1 MRRNAFSS
9 FLMLLSICIPARA
22 QTEKTQPGETSSS
35 SRPANHDT
43 SSQAGGNDLPLS
55 IVPSIFLRRLAEDQK
70 DIWTSPIKTRI
81 RDLEWLVPLAAL
93 TAGSIKT
100 DTDISSRISTT
111 SFLGRHS
118 NTFANGG
125 VTAFVAGAGGFYFIG
140 KWEGNDHARET
151 GILAGEAAIDSLVV
165 DEVIK
170 IATQR
175 ERPLDGTGQGRFW
188 HGGSFDSSF
197 PSEHAIAAWSIAS
210 VLAYEYPGP
219 LTKVL
224 AYSLA
229 TGVSVARV
237 TGKEHFTSDALV
249 GSTLGWLIGRHVYA
263 KHHNPELLG
272 ERPEITPIF
281 DQRTRAYG
289 LHLEVVPT
297 SLLETVRAW
306 KNLAK

>member
-9 FLMLLSICIPARA
+9 LLMLLSICIPARA

-35 SRPANHDT
+35 SRPADHDT
-43 SSQAGGNDLPLS
+43 SSQAGGNDSPLS
-55 IVPSIFLRRLAEDQK
+55 IVPSIFLRRLAGDQK

-111 SFLGRHS
+111 SSLRRHS
-118 NTFANGG
+118 NTFANAG
-125 VTAFVAGAGGFYFIG
+125 VTAFVASAGGFYFIG
-140 KWEGNDHARET
+140 RWEGNDHARET

-229 TGVSVARV
+229 TGVSAARV

-263 KHHNPELLG
+263 KHHNPEQLG

-281 DQRTRAYG
+281 DQRTHAYG
-289 LHLEVVPT
+289 LHLEVVPS
-297 SLLETVRAW
+297 SLLETVRTW
-306 KNLAK
+306 RNLAK